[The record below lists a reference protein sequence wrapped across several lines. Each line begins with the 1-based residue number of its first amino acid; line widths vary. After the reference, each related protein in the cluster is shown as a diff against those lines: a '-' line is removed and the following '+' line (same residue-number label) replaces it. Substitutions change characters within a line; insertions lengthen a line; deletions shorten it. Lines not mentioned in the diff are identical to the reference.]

1 MIILFFFVWQKV
13 LPKDFATEVRGSM
26 DIHRFINKSVLLL
39 DLNETNV
46 DKIMDELLKSL
57 LGSDLVAEA
66 KSHLFTHDDSK

>member
-1 MIILFFFVWQKV
+1 
-13 LPKDFATEVRGSM
+13 M
-26 DIHRFINKSVLLL
+26 DIQRFINQSVLLL

-46 DKIMDELLKSL
+46 DKIMDELLKAL